1 MSIFKAPKAP
11 DPMKTAQAQGAAN
24 TGTAIAQQLLNQTD
38 QTTPWGS
45 VDYSQTGTASYVD
58 PLTGKTTKIPQFM
71 QTTTLNAADQ
81 GLLDQE
87 RLFDKNANQIAID
100 QAGRAGAAL
109 SQPMNINNEAVEA
122 RLMELGRKRL
132 DPAFGQQRADL
143 DQKLANQ
150 GIAIGSEA
158 YKRAMEYQGQ
168 KENDAYNQLLLQGRG
183 RAVDEAIVE
192 RQTPI
197 NEMMALMGGQQVN
210 QPQFSQTPQVGVQ
223 GVDYAGMV
231 QNQYNQQMGARN
243 AAFGALGG
251 MAGTALGGWASN
263 GFATSDRRAKKDV
276 KKIGKLAEGLNAYS
290 FKYKGDTSPFQQ
302 VGVMAQ
308 EAEKVAPE
316 SVAMGD
322 DGYKKV
328 HYGRLASAMAG
339 RA

>member
-58 PLTGKTTKIPQFM
+58 PLTGKTTKIPQFT
-71 QTTTLNAADQ
+71 QTTTLNPADQ

-100 QAGRAGAAL
+100 QAGRAGEAL
-109 SQPMNINNEAVEA
+109 SKPMNINNEAVEA

-132 DPAFGQQRADL
+132 DPAFTQQRGDL

-210 QPQFSQTPQVGVQ
+210 QPQFSSTPQVGVQ

-231 QNQYNQQMGARN
+231 QNNYNQKVGSQNALMGAIG
-243 AAFGALGG
+243 GA
-251 MAGTALGGWASN
+251 AGTALGGWMM
-263 GFATSDRRAKKDV
+263 SDRKAKKNIH
-276 KKIGKLAEGLNAYS
+276 KIGKLAEGLNAYS

-316 SVAMGD
+316 SVAEGS
-322 DGYKKV
+322 DGYKRV

>member
-1 MSIFKAPKAP
+1 
-11 DPMKTAQAQGAAN
+11 
-24 TGTAIAQQLLNQTD
+24 
-38 QTTPWGS
+38 

-71 QTTTLNAADQ
+71 QTTTLNPADQ

-100 QAGRAGAAL
+100 QAGRAGEAL
-109 SQPMNINNEAVEA
+109 SKPMNINNEAVEA

-210 QPQFSQTPQVGVQ
+210 QPQFSSTPQVGVQ

-243 AAFGALGG
+243 AAIGAVGS
-251 MAGTALGGWASN
+251 MAGTAAQALGGWA
-263 GFATSDRRAKKDV
+263 GSDRRMKKNV
-276 KKIGKLAEGLNAYS
+276 HKIGKLAEGLNAYS

-316 SVAMGD
+316 AVAEGS
-322 DGYKKV
+322 DGYKRV

-339 RA
+339 RV

>member
-158 YKRAMEYQGQ
+158 YRRAMEYQGQ

-197 NEMMALMGGQQVN
+197 NEMMALMGGQQVT
-210 QPQFSQTPQVGVQ
+210 QPQFSSTPQVGVQ

-231 QNQYNQQMGARN
+231 QNQFNQQSQSRN
-243 AAFGALGG
+243 AALGALGG
-251 MAGTALGGWASN
+251 MAGTALGGWAM
-263 GFATSDRRAKKDV
+263 SDRKAKKNV
-276 KKIGKLAEGLNAYS
+276 HKIGKLAEGLNAYS

-316 SVAMGD
+316 SVAEGS
-322 DGYKKV
+322 DGYKRV

>member
-1 MSIFKAPKAP
+1 
-11 DPMKTAQAQGAAN
+11 
-24 TGTAIAQQLLNQTD
+24 
-38 QTTPWGS
+38 
-45 VDYSQTGTASYVD
+45 
-58 PLTGKTTKIPQFM
+58 
-71 QTTTLNAADQ
+71 
-81 GLLDQE
+81 
-87 RLFDKNANQIAID
+87 
-100 QAGRAGAAL
+100 
-109 SQPMNINNEAVEA
+109 
-122 RLMELGRKRL
+122 MELGRKRL